1 MVKISEKGIL
11 EIIQN
16 VLELEEKNLT
26 IDSSAKDIKEWD
38 SLGHLGILVALDEV
52 FDGKIG
58 EIDEMATAD
67 SVRKI
72 LKILKGNSLI

>member
-72 LKILKGNSLI
+72 LEILKGNSLI

>member
-72 LKILKGNSLI
+72 LEILKGNSLM